1 MVGRETIARP
11 IARSRDVALAGAA
24 AMFALALIA
33 VPALAEDDPP
43 LNAVSS
49 TGGVATAEGSSSVQT
64 GDIVT
69 GLNTG
74 HTVETG
80 GTTNGD
86 INVNVDAMSS
96 AADLAVIAEIG
107 PQIADASGGDGGE
120 AATSPG
126 DDPPEYNINIDN
138 TDNNRN
144 DNRSDATGIGEGGQG
159 GQGGSGGNVIVGE
172 E

>member
-1 MVGRETIARP
+1 M
-11 IARSRDVALAGAA
+11 ARSRDVALASAA
-24 AMFALALIA
+24 AVFALALSS

-49 TGGVATAEGSSSVQT
+49 TGGIAVAEGSSSVQT

-86 INVNVDAMSS
+86 INVTVDAMSS
-96 AADLAVIAEIG
+96 AADLAVVAEIG
-107 PQIADASGGDGGE
+107 PQIADASGGDGGQ

-138 TDNNRN
+138 TDKNRN

-159 GQGGSGGNVIVGE
+159 GQGGSGGTVVVGE